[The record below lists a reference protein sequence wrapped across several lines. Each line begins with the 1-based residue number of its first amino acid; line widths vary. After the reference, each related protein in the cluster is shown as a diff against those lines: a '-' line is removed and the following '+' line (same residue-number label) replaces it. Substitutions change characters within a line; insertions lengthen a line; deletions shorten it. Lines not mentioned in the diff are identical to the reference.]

1 MNAKQA
7 SHTIATTKAGMAENR
22 DRNLLWRT
30 TARNALLQAMEVATG
45 TELFEAI
52 IMCEQLAQRAA
63 IQDRKGHRKG

>member
-7 SHTIATTKAGMAENR
+7 SHVIATTKTGIAENR
-22 DRNLLWRT
+22 DRNLFWRT

-52 IMCEQLAQRAA
+52 IMCQQLAQRAA
-63 IQDRKGHRKG
+63 IQEQK